1 MNNACLWLYIFFS
14 SLEAI
19 SFIGVLK
26 YSHNFNKPDWLLVYL
41 CKIKV
46 FFYNMPPINGIEL
59 NGLFFFFSKSPFP
72 LFEDFFFA
80 HTWTLHLFS
89 SCNKWRWWS
98 INTKLRCSS
107 SFYRS
112 TDPWSSCTFLF
123 CFTLSLLISTHSCSV
138 VKSSRLPA
146 NIAAYLVSIGRLLCL
161 AFLYGWR
168 FLIKISLDWPLTL
181 TTQPST
187 SKLSDNR
194 VLGPPDPVILLN
206 ASIAIGIPILASND
220 PRNPPVCVFVGF
232 TITFPP
238 DCTALLFLR

>member
-1 MNNACLWLYIFFS
+1 MLVYDYIYFFHLLKQYHLLVSLNIHTILINRIGYWFIFVKSRFFFTTCLLLMESSWMGCFFFS
-14 SLEAI
+14 
-19 SFIGVLK
+19 
-26 YSHNFNKPDWLLVYL
+26 
-41 CKIKV
+41 
-46 FFYNMPPINGIEL
+46 
-59 NGLFFFFSKSPFP
+59 SKSPFP